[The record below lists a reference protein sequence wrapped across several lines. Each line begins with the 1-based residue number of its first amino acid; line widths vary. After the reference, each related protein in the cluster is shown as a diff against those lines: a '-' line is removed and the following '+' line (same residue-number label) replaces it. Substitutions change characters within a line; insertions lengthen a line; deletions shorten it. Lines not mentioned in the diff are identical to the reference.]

1 MTDELAPQD
10 EKSIDETIAEEWSK
24 ISAGMSDDVADEP
37 SETESEKADRL
48 RDEQGRF
55 AAKAETPDE
64 PATEVLADESAPA
77 KKDMPISWRREV
89 AAEWD
94 KLPDRVKDEVLK
106 READVRKGFESYKA
120 DADTGKAFKSAVQ
133 PYMATIQSFG
143 ATPEQAAQML
153 FSADHQMRY
162 GNPQQKMEMFRSM
175 AQAYGIDLGNLAPQQ
190 NAGEAAQQAPD
201 IDGIVR
207 QHLSREEAERQA
219 RESQYYAQAQE
230 QQSLTAIADFAYE
243 REPNGSLKIRGYDDM
258 GNPVY
263 QLKAGREE
271 FERVSTLMGALM
283 QANPSLDLEKAYSD
297 ALYAHPETRQ
307 VLIAQQQGQHR
318 EDARKKA
325 EQAKR
330 AGAVNI
336 RTRGALPAGAA
347 GGSMVDTITS
357 EAQRLGL
364 AS

>member
-10 EKSIDETIAEEWSK
+10 EKSIDETIAEEWSR
-24 ISAGMSDDVADEP
+24 ISAGVSDDAVIDEP

-55 AAKAETPDE
+55 AAKAETTDE
-64 PATEVLADESAPA
+64 PATELLADEAAPA
-77 KKDMPISWRREV
+77 KKEMPISWRREV
-89 AAEWD
+89 SAEWD

-120 DADTGKAFKSAVQ
+120 DADTGKAFKAIAQ
-133 PYMATIQSFG
+133 PYMATLQSFG
-143 ATPEQAAQML
+143 TTPEQAAQIL
-153 FSADHQMRY
+153 FSADHQLRY
-162 GNPQQKMEMFRSM
+162 GNPQQKMQMFRELAES
-175 AQAYGIDLGNLAPQQ
+175 YGIDLGGLAPQAAQ
-190 NAGEAAQQAPD
+190 EGQQAQQAPD

-207 QHLSREEAERQA
+207 QHLSRAEAERQA
-219 RESQYYAQAQE
+219 RESQHQAQIQE

-243 REPNGSLKIRGYDDM
+243 REPNGALKIRGYDDT

-307 VLIAQQQGQHR
+307 VLIAQQQEQHR
-318 EDARKKA
+318 QSNE
-325 EQAKR
+325 
-330 AGAVNI
+330 
-336 RTRGALPAGAA
+336 
-347 GGSMVDTITS
+347 
-357 EAQRLGL
+357 
-364 AS
+364 